1 MADGV
6 IRLMLWMY
14 RTLLEGAL
22 PEVVK
27 VEDSMWTL
35 ESGKTVVITL
45 DKAKKNWW
53 RSVIVVSDGHGRT

>member
-1 MADGV
+1 
-6 IRLMLWMY
+6 MLWMY